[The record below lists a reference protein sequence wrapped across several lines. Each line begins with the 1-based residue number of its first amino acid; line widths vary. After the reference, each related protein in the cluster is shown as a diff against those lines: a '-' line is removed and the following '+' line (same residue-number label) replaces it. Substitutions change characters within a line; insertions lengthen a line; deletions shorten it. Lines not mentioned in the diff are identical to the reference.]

1 MKQILSEM
9 YGMLEERAII
19 KGMKSPTRYYDFG
32 EFEIKCWVDIT
43 EESVKTTFYV
53 QTKSFQSTEEAIYKT
68 NSFKELR
75 EWLQKNIDNIS

>member
-9 YGMLEERAII
+9 YGLLEERAIV
-19 KGMKSPTRYYDFG
+19 KGMKSSNRYYDFG
-32 EFEIKCWVDIT
+32 DFEVKCLIRIT
-43 EESVKTTFYV
+43 EESIQTTFYV

-75 EWLQKNIDNIS
+75 EWLQKNIDDIS